1 VLGQRKV
8 LHEGRQTVKSNPVV
22 ILAVTLGVSV
32 LAGCQHQ
39 PTLEEARALCT
50 QQGGFL
56 MVFYS
61 QKVTPSGLGP
71 QVATP
76 GNCVASTKFDMAQPA
91 PAPAAAGSPVSTASP
106 APASSKSP
114 ASAN

>member
-1 VLGQRKV
+1 
-8 LHEGRQTVKSNPVV
+8 VKSNPVV
-22 ILAVTLGVSV
+22 VLAVTVGTLA

-39 PTLEEARALCT
+39 LTVEEARALCT

-61 QKVTPSGLGP
+61 QKVTVSGEVGP

-76 GNCVASTKFDMAQPA
+76 GNCISSSKFDMAQPQSTPAAPGSNVSAAA
-91 PAPAAAGSPVSTASP
+91 PAPASGKPP
-106 APASSKSP
+106 AQS
-114 ASAN
+114 N